1 MLTDVPVE
9 AAAHNLGRL
18 LESMELGQTV
28 RVVGPDGE
36 PLALVVSLRG
46 RPAAENE
53 GLDWDAAWDAL
64 SEKVGKA
71 WKSEKSAVEIVS
83 EMRE

>member
-1 MLTDVPVE
+1 MLTDVSVE
-9 AAAHNLGRL
+9 AATHRLEKL

-28 RVVGPDGE
+28 RVIGPAGE

-46 RPAAENE
+46 GQAAAKD
-53 GLDWDAAWDAL
+53 GQDWDAEWDAL
-64 SEKVGKA
+64 AEKVGKA
-71 WKSEKSAVEIVS
+71 WKSEKSAVEIIS